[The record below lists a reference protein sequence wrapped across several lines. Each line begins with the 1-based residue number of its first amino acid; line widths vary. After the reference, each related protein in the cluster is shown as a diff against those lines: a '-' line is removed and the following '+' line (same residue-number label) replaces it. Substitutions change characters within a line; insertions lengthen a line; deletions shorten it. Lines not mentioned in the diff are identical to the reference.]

1 MAVNTNTADPALARH
16 GKEELLALHRMMLLA
31 RRFEEKVSEMY
42 TRAKVG
48 GFLHL
53 NIGEEATFVG
63 AITAL
68 RPDDYVY
75 STYREHGHAIAK
87 GVEPKR
93 VMAEL
98 FGRIDGVSG
107 GRGGS
112 MHLFD
117 PERRFMGGY
126 AIVAGSMPLAV
137 GTALACRY
145 RDTGEVVMDFFGDG
159 ATNNGTFHE
168 AMNLAKIWELPLVFV
183 CVNNQYGMGT
193 AVERASAVSE
203 MYRKAAA
210 YDIPAERVDG
220 MDVVA
225 VLDAAHAAIDAVRTD
240 KHPRFLEAVT
250 YRYRGHSMSDPGV
263 YRTKEEIEQ
272 WRRRDAIE
280 GFRHRLRE
288 AGMAGDADFDEHERE
303 VERLVQ
309 EAVDFAD
316 ASPEPDPATELTR
329 NVYVGDLPVSWRR
342 RR

>member
-1 MAVNTNTADPALARH
+1 MAVDTQAHDPALARH
-16 GKEELLALHRMMLLA
+16 GRDELLELHHLMLLA

-42 TRAKVG
+42 TKAKIG

-63 AITAL
+63 AIKAL
-68 RPDDYVY
+68 RPSDYLY

-87 GVEPKR
+87 GVAPKR

-98 FGRIDGVSG
+98 YGRVDGTSR

-117 PERRFMGGY
+117 AERRFMGGY
-126 AIVAGSMPLAV
+126 AIVAGSIALAV
-137 GTALACRY
+137 GTALACQY
-145 RDTGEVVMDFFGDG
+145 RGTDDVVMAIFGDG
-159 ATNNGTFHE
+159 ATNNGVFHE
-168 AMNLAKIWELPLVFV
+168 SMNLAKVWKLPVVFV

-203 MYRKAAA
+203 MFRKASG

-220 MDVVA
+220 MDVIA
-225 VLDAAHAAIDAVRTD
+225 VLEAARAAVEAVRTEQRP
-240 KHPRFLEAVT
+240 HFMEAVT

-263 YRTKEEIEQ
+263 YRTKEEVEE

-288 AGMAGDADFDEHERE
+288 AGLAGDEDFDEHEKDVERE
-303 VERLVQ
+303 VQ
-309 EAVDFAD
+309 ETVEFAD
-316 ASPEPDPATELTR
+316 ASPEPDPA
-329 NVYVGDLPVSWRR
+329 GDLWQDVYAGDVPITWRAPV
-342 RR
+342 